1 MYNDEKVC
9 TLCGEPVGDFIDN
22 IYDGYCEECYMEA
35 QESRLN

>member
-9 TLCGEPVGDFIDN
+9 TLWGELVGDFIDN